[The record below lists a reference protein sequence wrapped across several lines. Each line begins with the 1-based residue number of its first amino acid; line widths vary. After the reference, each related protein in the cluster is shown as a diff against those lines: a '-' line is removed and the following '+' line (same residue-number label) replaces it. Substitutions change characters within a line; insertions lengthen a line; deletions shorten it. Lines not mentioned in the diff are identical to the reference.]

1 MGKEQELVQSIRS
14 NDVESF
20 RKIVAKFKSKTSE
33 FYTLNVRVSFDTR
46 SRHLK
51 QDNNA

>member
-20 RKIVAKFKSKTSE
+20 RKIIAKFKSKTSKFSTVKCE
-33 FYTLNVRVSFDTR
+33 RIFLTFARDIKT
-46 SRHLK
+46 
-51 QDNNA
+51 